1 MRLTESL
8 YTLFYSIIE
17 ANFIILCGSI
27 PFFRQFIRYY
37 GPKWFPGWWSAR
49 NNDSSSIE
57 DWSSNPPVGCVQ
69 DPRVEIEIGIGIVED
84 EDEEEEDDDVQV
96 HGDEGNMHEIQTRYN
111 VR

>member
-8 YTLFYSIIE
+8 YTLFFSIIE

-37 GPKWFPGWWSAR
+37 GPKWFHGWWSAR
-49 NNDSSSIE
+49 NNISSSIQ
-57 DWSSNPPVGCVQ
+57 DSSSNPPVGCVQ
-69 DPRVEIEIGIGIVED
+69 DPRVGIGIVSD
-84 EDEEEEDDDVQV
+84 EDEEDDDVRV
-96 HGDEGNMHEIQTRYN
+96 HRDEGGMHEIQTRYN